1 MLGATKA
8 ERRMQQFFR
17 WIGTALLAA
26 LLAAG
31 MARAQ
36 DSGPAD
42 PLPELRDIGQ
52 TLDWQAVAEGPRP
65 ASVPL
70 GPMTALGGIA
80 DWAHV
85 TGAGSRTWYT
95 RRGTLRQMEAIYRRQ
110 RELLESAGFEIR
122 TAGFSADR
130 TGAGV
135 GSNAWI
141 GLYLAAN
148 PLPEGAPALQGAE
161 EPAQG
166 ALIASREGAEGTLWV
181 VMLVTQ
187 PGPQQIGVLLDLTQ
201 TLRSDPPP
209 ALGLQAMD
217 RAIRRQGRVVLDGL
231 RFDEAGALTP
241 DSEPVLSALAHYLR
255 ANQRQEF
262 RLVGH
267 TEERGSLA
275 DAARLSQRQA
285 EAVIAALVAR
295 HGVQR
300 DSLRAFGLG
309 PLSPL
314 FPNDSEAGR
323 ARNRRVELVAGP

>member
-1 MLGATKA
+1 MRQLTRRIGLALGAV
-8 ERRMQQFFR
+8 
-17 WIGTALLAA
+17 LLA
-26 LLAAG
+26 LG
-31 MARAQ
+31 MATAQAQ
-36 DSGPAD
+36 DGGPAD

-52 TLDWQAVAEGPRP
+52 TLDWQAMAEGPRP

-70 GPMTALGGIA
+70 GPMSALGGIA
-80 DWAHV
+80 DWVHL

-95 RRGTLRQMEAIYRRQ
+95 RRGTLRQMEGIYRRQ
-110 RELLESAGFEIR
+110 RELLESAGFAIR
-122 TAGFSADR
+122 TAGFNADR
-130 TGAGV
+130 AGLGV

-141 GLYLAAN
+141 GLYLGAN
-148 PLPEGAPALQGAE
+148 PLPAEAPALQGTDQ
-161 EPAQG
+161 PAQG
-166 ALIASREGAEGTLWV
+166 AIVASREGAEGVLWV

-187 PGPQQIGVLLDLTQ
+187 PAAQQIGVLLDLTQ
-201 TLRSDPPP
+201 TRRSDPAPP
-209 ALGLQAMD
+209 LGLQALEQGI
-217 RAIRRQGRVVLDGL
+217 ARRGRVVLDGL
-231 RFDEAGALTP
+231 HFDEAGALSP

-275 DAARLSQRQA
+275 DAARLSQVQA
-285 EAVIAALVAR
+285 EAVIAALIER
-295 HGVQR
+295 HGTPR